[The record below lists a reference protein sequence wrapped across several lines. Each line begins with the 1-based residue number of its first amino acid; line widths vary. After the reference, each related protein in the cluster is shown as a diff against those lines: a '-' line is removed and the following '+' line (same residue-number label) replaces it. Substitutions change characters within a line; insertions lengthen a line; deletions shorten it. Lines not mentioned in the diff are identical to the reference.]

1 MKFGDMVRQ
10 QRVAMGM
17 SQRELA
23 ERVGVSVNTIYYIEN
38 RKHDP
43 SLSIAVTVCKL
54 LKIPAVI
61 LFNP

>member
-1 MKFGDMVRQ
+1 
-10 QRVAMGM
+10 MGM

-43 SLSIAVTVCKL
+43 SLSIAVAVCKL
-54 LKIPAVI
+54 LKIPADI